1 MNSSMI
7 GKIEKAHRY
16 AQEPDRINFNTF
28 DTTIRGDNNDY
39 NVRLTE
45 NGWDCTCP
53 TFQRRLLDTCSH
65 VMAMQLM
72 LGEMLKDEDRYS
84 TPEPVTAGVD

>member
-16 AQEPDRINFNTF
+16 AQETDRVKFNFF
-28 DTTIRGDNNDY
+28 DATVQGDNNAY
-39 NVRLTE
+39 QVKLTPD
-45 NGWDCTCP
+45 GWDCTCN
-53 TFQRRLLDTCSH
+53 TFQTHSLGTCSH

-72 LGEMLKDEDRYS
+72 LGKMLKDDVRYDKQ
-84 TPEPVTAGVD
+84 TATVLAE